1 MLKSFLNYPGG
12 KYRLLKQIL
21 PLFPASY
28 SQFVDLFA
36 GSAVVSVNTL
46 LQAPTHAYDNNE
58 CLIELLNFVKQT
70 PTDEIITGV
79 EKTINN
85 FGLSNTAKNGYAAYK
100 CDSAAGLAKVNKT
113 AYTNLR
119 EAYNSDHDVLKLYT
133 LIVFGFNNQIRFN
146 RSGGFNNPV
155 GKRDFN
161 SQMAQKLE
169 AFSNRVKHM
178 DIEFVATDF
187 REISPNMYDAF
198 YYVDPP
204 YLVTTA
210 VYNENGGWSEQD
222 EQDLLKMLDSINVA
236 GNKFA
241 LSNVLSSKGHD
252 NNLLME
258 WAKNYN
264 VHYLDANYSNSNYQ
278 TSEKGGSVE
287 VLITNFNK

>member
-28 SQFVDLFA
+28 SQFIDLFA
-36 GSAVVSVNTL
+36 GSAVVSVNAL

-58 CLIELLNFVKQT
+58 QLIELLNFVKRT
-70 PTDEIITGV
+70 PTDKMIAGVLRIIDD
-79 EKTINN
+79 
-85 FGLSNTAKNGYAAYK
+85 FGLSNTANNGYTAYES
-100 CDSAAGLAKVNKT
+100 DSATGLAAVNKT
-113 AYTNLR
+113 AYMNLR
-119 EAYNSDHDVLKLYT
+119 EAYNTDRDVLKLYT

-146 RSGGFNNPV
+146 RRGGFNNPV

-161 SQMAQKLE
+161 YQMKQKLK
-169 AFSNRVKHM
+169 AFSDRVKNM

-187 REISPNMYDAF
+187 REVSPSLHDAF

-222 EQDLLKMLDSINVA
+222 ERDLLKLLDRINEA

-241 LSNVLSSKGHD
+241 LSNVLSSKRRD
-252 NNLLME
+252 NNILIE
-258 WAKNYN
+258 WAKKYN
-264 VHYLDANYSNSNYQ
+264 VHYLDADYSNSNYQ

>member
-36 GSAVVSVNTL
+36 GSAVVSVNAL

-58 CLIELLNFVKQT
+58 QLIELLNFVKRT
-70 PTDEIITGV
+70 PAEEIIAGV
-79 EKTINN
+79 EKIIGD
-85 FGLSNTAKNGYAAYK
+85 FGLSNTSKNGYVAYESNSATGLATVNKAAYM
-100 CDSAAGLAKVNKT
+100 S
-113 AYTNLR
+113 LR
-119 EAYNSDHDVLKLYT
+119 EGYNTDRDVLKLYT

-161 SQMAQKLE
+161 SQMKQKLE
-169 AFSNRVKHM
+169 AFSNRVKNM

-187 REISPNMYDAF
+187 REVSPNMHDAF

-222 EQDLLKMLDSINVA
+222 EKDLLAMLDKINEA
-236 GNKFA
+236 GNRFA
-241 LSNVLSSKGHD
+241 LSNVLSSKGRD
-252 NNLLME
+252 NDILIE

-264 VHYLDANYSNSNYQ
+264 VNYLDANYSNSNYQ

-287 VLITNFNK
+287 VLITNFNN